1 MTMKIEFLQNIICCL
16 LFSSLNLSIDIKEKK
31 NFSTNLPLNIVKCW
45 LKNRKVSKNYCIVVF
60 LDTIECFYKFIRL
73 LSDFTE
79 RIKILNLFENSDLIL
94 NKNYI
99 YLVLKNNFNFFQ
111 IRSKFQFL
119 FLAQKLKKKCY
130 LTKKK
135 KKKAK
140 FDKRIFFTKLSFLL
154 AIFKIISKA

>member
-1 MTMKIEFLQNIICCL
+1 MTMKIESLQNIICCL

-45 LKNRKVSKNYCIVVF
+45 LKNKKVSKNYCIVVF

-119 FLAQKLKKKCY
+119 FLAQKYKKKFY
-130 LTKKK
+130 LTPKK